1 MADGAKTK
9 TADAQFRKLQR
20 VADGKRAMSDY
31 ETSQAAGYARTA
43 KLKAERL
50 AREAALAAAA
60 PPPVAKPPAR
70 KTAVRKAAAVKTP
83 AAKVPQ
89 S

>member
-1 MADGAKTK
+1 MADGAKK
-9 TADAQFRKLQR
+9 TAADAQFRKLQR

-60 PPPVAKPPAR
+60 PPPSVVKPP
-70 KTAVRKAAAVKTP
+70 VRKAPVRKAP
-83 AAKVPQ
+83 AAKVLAAKVP
-89 S
+89 

>member
-9 TADAQFRKLQR
+9 TADAQFKKLQR

-31 ETSQAAGYARTA
+31 ESSQAAGYAHTA
-43 KLKAERL
+43 KLKAARL
-50 AREAALAAAA
+50 AREAELAANA
-60 PPPVAKPPAR
+60 PPPTVKPPAR
-70 KTAVRKAAAVKTP
+70 KAVGKTKAVAAKAA
-83 AAKVPQ
+83 Q